1 MPIQQGLTTIY
12 KQAMLRGEYWT
23 GTAWSATYAIKPRSD
38 TIRMALY
45 TAFSDIG
52 PNTTVYTPVNE
63 VPQGLGSPPANGY
76 YTGGNTLTGVT
87 ITADANGVAYMN
99 FDNVSWPG
107 ANFTARGA
115 LIYDDTRGNMA
126 LAVIDFGSDK
136 VFTSTSNTVTM
147 PANTATTALIR
158 LP

>member
-1 MPIQQGLTTIY
+1 MPIQQGLTNSF
-12 KQAMLRGEYWT
+12 KQDMLQAGQNIIT
-23 GTAWSATYAIKPRSD
+23 D
-38 TIRMALY
+38 TLKMALY

-52 PNTTVYTPVNE
+52 PLTTAYTPTNQVPNGNGYTTGGATITGATLSTDTQTGTVYVNF
-63 VPQGLGSPPANGY
+63 N
-76 YTGGNTLTGVT
+76 
-87 ITADANGVAYMN
+87 
-99 FDNVSWPG
+99 NVSWPG

-115 LIYDDTRGNMA
+115 LIYNTSRNNKSV
-126 LAVIDFGSDK
+126 AVLDFGSDK